1 MIRTYIRA
9 TLLFAV
15 VALAASLS
23 ACSYMMD
30 AIEGAITD
38 RASFSIDAVY
48 NAGTISIT
56 WNESGSTNFA
66 GFEVYMTDEV
76 DNEYAGYEIIGS
88 HWAYGTISSSSYY
101 RQASSLGNET
111 CNSYTVDSAQV
122 TAIRGAVASGK
133 GPGVYFFRV
142 GIMDW
147 DQNEGDRN
155 SDNGYTGNTF
165 TDYCDHTEFDQISG
179 YAKVTIP

>member
-9 TLLFAV
+9 TLLVMAV
-15 VALAASLS
+15 AAAASLS

-38 RASFSIDAVY
+38 RASFSINAVY

-76 DNEYAGYEIIGS
+76 DNEYAGYEVIGS
-88 HWAYGTISSSSYY
+88 YYSISSNAYF
-101 RQASSLGNET
+101 RQDSGLGGKD
-111 CNSYTVDSAQV
+111 CNSYTVSNTQV
-122 TAIRGAVASGK
+122 TAIKAAPNKGA
-133 GPGVYFFRV
+133 GVYFFRV
-142 GIMDW
+142 GIMEW
-147 DQNEGDRN
+147 DQNEDDRN
-155 SDNGYTGNTF
+155 TENGYTGTPS
-165 TDYCDHTEFDQISG
+165 TDYLDQTEFDQISG

>member
-1 MIRTYIRA
+1 VA
-9 TLLFAV
+9 

-48 NAGTISIT
+48 NAGTGTISIT

-76 DNEYAGYEIIGS
+76 DNEYAGYVLIGS
-88 HWAYGTISSSSYY
+88 KWSKGTGTTDISDKSYY
-101 RQASSLGNET
+101 RQESNLSNENCSSFLV
-111 CNSYTVDSAQV
+111 NSTQV
-122 TAIRGAVASGK
+122 QAIKDAKPSGM
-133 GPGVYFFRV
+133 GSGVYFFRV

>member
-9 TLLFAV
+9 TLLFVA

-76 DNEYAGYEIIGS
+76 DNEYAGYEVIGS
-88 HWAYGTISSSSYY
+88 YYSLSSATYF
-101 RQASSLGNET
+101 RQDSSLGNEN
-111 CNSYTVDSAQV
+111 CSSYTVSNTQV
-122 TAIRGAVASGK
+122 AAIRTAPNK
-133 GPGVYFFRV
+133 GSGVYFFRV

-147 DQNEGDRN
+147 DQNEGDRTEE
-155 SDNGYTGNTF
+155 NGYVGSTF
-165 TDYCDHTEFDQISG
+165 ENYKNHTEFDQISG

>member
-48 NAGTISIT
+48 NAGSNTISIT

-66 GFEVYMTDEV
+66 GFEVYMTDEA
-76 DNEYAGYEIIGS
+76 DNEYAGYTVIGADRPLS
-88 HWAYGTISSSSYY
+88 AVAYF
-101 RQASSLGNET
+101 REDSSLGSET
-111 CNSYTVDSAQV
+111 CQSFTVQSGDV
-122 TAIRGAVASGK
+122 NDIRTLLGR
-133 GPGVYFFRV
+133 GVYFFRV

-147 DQNEGDRN
+147 DQNEGDRTEE
-155 SDNGYTGNTF
+155 NGYSIPWSSDSN
-165 TDYCDHTEFDQISG
+165 YNDHTEFDQISG
-179 YAKVTIP
+179 YARVTIP